1 MSRSD
6 PKPRWTLLC
15 RLQGGFLDFDLHG
28 RSLPVSGIVMR
39 LALLVALVVTG
50 YAALGRIAG

>member
-6 PKPRWTLLC
+6 PRPRWTFLC
-15 RLQGGFLDFDLHG
+15 RLQGDFLDFDLRG
-28 RSLPVSGIVMR
+28 RSVPVAGIVMR
-39 LALLVALVVTG
+39 LSLLAVLVVAG